1 MTSFKTPK
9 GTELPMLNLKGK
21 DYLMVAYRLVWFREE
36 HPDWKIDTELLQRG
50 TNERTGADY
59 VIFRATVSDKEGNVL
74 ATGHKYEDEKGF
86 PDYIEKSE
94 TGAIGRTLA
103 FCGYGTQFAP
113 ELDEQHRLAD
123 SPTQRKPTATVFP
136 ESRDINPHEAQN
148 LETETFP
155 GGVHTGKT
163 FREVLEKDKKVNF
176 KYSDWAKHTV
186 ETSHTVDV
194 KPYVINF
201 YKYAKLC
208 GVYEVQK

>member
-1 MTSFKTPK
+1 
-9 GTELPMLNLKGK
+9 MLNLKGK

-123 SPTQRKPTATVFP
+123 TPLQRKPTTAVFP
-136 ESRDINPHEAQN
+136 ESRDVNPHELQN
-148 LETETFP
+148 LELETFQV
-155 GGVHTGKT
+155 GKHTGKT
-163 FREVLEKDKKVNF
+163 FKAVLESDKSFNF
-176 KYSDWAKHTV
+176 KYSDWVKNIV
-186 ETSHTVDV
+186 ESKQPSDIH
-194 KPYVINF
+194 PSQLNY